1 MMKKL
6 FGRFGNFDLFDSTR
20 VIISGRDDN
29 YYYLFLIP
37 ALRLR
42 MASNLYSTCL
52 QYVLKLRNIDICAKN
67 IFKYFFYFYFE

>member
-1 MMKKL
+1 MMRKL

-20 VIISGRDDN
+20 VIINWRDDN

-42 MASNLYSTCL
+42 IASNLYSTCL
-52 QYVLKLRNIDICAKN
+52 QYVLKLRDLDICAKN
-67 IFKYFFYFYFE
+67 ILKNNFLLLLL

>member
-1 MMKKL
+1 MRKL

-20 VIISGRDDN
+20 VIISWRDDN

-42 MASNLYSTCL
+42 MASNLHSTCL
-52 QYVLKLRNIDICAKN
+52 QDMLKLRNIDICAKN
-67 IFKYFFYFYFE
+67 IFKYFFYFHFE